1 MSTRKK
7 LMQKDVNSKLLEAQ
21 NDVFAD
27 IFNHLLFNDDEAA
40 KIVPEQLKDEPTETF
55 YHDAD
60 GNARNLYRDI
70 FKSYASEQQMLLVSL
85 GLENETKIERPM
97 PIRVMGYAYT
107 HYKRQLDEYNQNKA
121 ALMRLKKEAQSKEA
135 LDFIEQ
141 RLRTLGEFVLTPAL
155 TLVLCYDSK
164 EWNQP
169 KTLRGL
175 TNHNPYSKYMQD
187 YAITVV
193 DIKYLPK
200 NVRER
205 FTSDFRYIT
214 NILCEGEI
222 LDEDKVKELV
232 HPVETLDML
241 IAYTNDI
248 RYKNIRKRILTKTME
263 GEKISMGNFLDELDR
278 KNTIDN
284 ARRYHMKGVS
294 DEIIVETI
302 SEELNIDITEAREIF
317 NNEVKKTA

>member
-1 MSTRKK
+1 MVRLLASIAYGETPLDTLSILHLERQKRERQRRKQEIEYK
-7 LMQKDVNSKLLEAQ
+7 KKTD
-21 NDVFAD
+21 
-27 IFNHLLFNDDEAA
+27 A
-40 KIVPEQLKDEPTETF
+40 K
-55 YHDAD
+55 
-60 GNARNLYRDI
+60 GC
-70 FKSYASEQQMLLVSL
+70 
-85 GLENETKIERPM
+85 
-97 PIRVMGYAYT
+97 
-107 HYKRQLDEYNQNKA
+107 
-121 ALMRLKKEAQSKEA
+121 
-135 LDFIEQ
+135 
-141 RLRTLGEFVLTPAL
+141 EF
-155 TLVLCYDSK
+155 
-164 EWNQP
+164 
-169 KTLRGL
+169 
-175 TNHNPYSKYMQD
+175 
-187 YAITVV
+187 
-193 DIKYLPK
+193 KYLPK

-241 IAYTNDI
+241 ISYTNDI